1 MIGIEPLTP
10 EHFATVAGWLSKP
23 EINQWLTGEWRD
35 RVVDPTLIG
44 VAVRNKRN
52 RFFLVRSD
60 GVPCGLVAL
69 ADWDVVDK
77 IAMIWYALGD
87 PASGG
92 RGVITQ
98 AIRELVRTAFDTL
111 GIEALHAWIMEDN
124 ERSRRALEKN
134 GFREAGRLR
143 RAAVHNSRRID
154 RVYLDL
160 TRQDPRAGF
169 ADASVGIVAV
179 AS

>member
-23 EINQWLTGEWRD
+23 EINQWLTSEWRD
-35 RVVDPTLIG
+35 RTIDPTLIG
-44 VAVRNKRN
+44 VAVRNKRS

-69 ADWDVVDK
+69 ADWDPNDK

-98 AIRELVRTAFDTL
+98 AVRLLVRVALDVL
-111 GIEALHAWIMEDN
+111 DIEALHAWIVADN
-124 ERSRRALEKN
+124 ERSRKVLEKN
-134 GFREAGRLR
+134 GFREVGRLR
-143 RAAVHNSRRID
+143 QAAVHNGRRLD
-154 RVYLDL
+154 RVYFDL
-160 TRQDPRAGF
+160 TRQDSSA
-169 ADASVGIVAV
+169 
-179 AS
+179 

>member
-1 MIGIEPLTP
+1 LTGIEPLTP
-10 EHFATVAGWLSKP
+10 EHFATVAEWLSKP
-23 EINQWLTGEWRD
+23 EINQWLTSEWRD
-35 RVVDPTLIG
+35 RVIDPTLIG

-69 ADWDVVDK
+69 ADWDATDK

-98 AIRELVRTAFDTL
+98 AVRLLVRVALDAL
-111 GIEALHAWIMEDN
+111 DIEALYAWIVADN
-124 ERSRRALEKN
+124 ERSRSVLEKN
-134 GFREAGRLR
+134 GFRDAGRLR
-143 RAAVHNSRRID
+143 LAAVHNGRRLD
-154 RVYLDL
+154 RVYFDL
-160 TRQDPRAGF
+160 TRQDSGA
-169 ADASVGIVAV
+169 
-179 AS
+179 